1 MRKTCTIFLFIG
13 ILVSV
18 AAYSQTT
25 KWGIRGGV
33 SIPNIESLDDNI
45 YSKGYTSVTGYDFS
59 VFGDFGITEKFS
71 IKTDLGVIRK
81 GGERSGMQPIPASLL
96 GDLAQMLPPGQAV
109 YANFNS
115 EAVFTYIEIPVLAK
129 YQWSLGKKLGL
140 YVNGGPYIDFM
151 LNPTQ
156 VTSGTSSL
164 YYDPTGNIPVQIPAN
179 PQAPP
184 QDWIMVP
191 LPPQDFNAETDISKD
206 LATVDFGAM
215 LGVGLAASIGKQSE
229 LFVDIRG
236 AYGFIPLQKDT
247 ETYGSVHMGNVSFAV
262 GYAYRINKKKK

>member
-1 MRKTCTIFLFIG
+1 MKNICK
-13 ILVSV
+13 ILVLV
-18 AAYSQTT
+18 AVLFSASANAQTT

-33 SIPNIESLDDNI
+33 SIPNLKSVDDNI

-59 VFGDFGITEKFS
+59 IFGDFGITKKFS
-71 IKTDLGVIRK
+71 IKTDLGVIKK
-81 GGERSGMQPIPASLL
+81 GGERNGMQPIPASLL
-96 GDLAQMLPPGQAV
+96 GDLAQMLPPGQPV
-109 YANFNS
+109 FANFNNS
-115 EAVFTYIEIPVLAK
+115 AVFTYIEIPVLAK
-129 YQWSLGKKLGL
+129 YQWSVGKNLGF

-164 YYDPTGNIPVQIPAN
+164 YYDEAGSVPVLIPAN

-184 QDWIMVP
+184 QTWIMVP
-191 LPPQDFNAETDISKD
+191 LPPQNFTAETDISKD
-206 LATVDFGAM
+206 LATMDFGAM

-229 LFVDIRG
+229 LFLDIRG

-247 ETYGSVHMGNVSFAV
+247 ETYGTVHMGNVSFAV
-262 GYAYRINKKKK
+262 GYAYVINKKSK